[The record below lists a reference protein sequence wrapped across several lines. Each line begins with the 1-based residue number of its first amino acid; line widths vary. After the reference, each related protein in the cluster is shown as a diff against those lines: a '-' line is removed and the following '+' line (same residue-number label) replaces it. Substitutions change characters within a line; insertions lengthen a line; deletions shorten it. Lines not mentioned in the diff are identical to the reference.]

1 MKKPLAVLLILFC
14 SIGVHAQFNERYT
27 ALFFEPGSSF
37 EAKQYAVN
45 SLELSPDDVS
55 FFYGQPIA
63 FINSSTVNLNTLL
76 SMPEV
81 RFASPVFVSERGAMG
96 AYNGNIYAV
105 QKDNISEKELSALA
119 DQNGI
124 EYIGR
129 NEFLNQIVHFRIS
142 GSVDFLLESQS
153 RMVESD
159 LFSLAV
165 PGVLFSV
172 EDCSVNDTHYNR
184 QWSLKNVGSPI
195 QGNGTPGAD
204 IDVELAWEITTG
216 SSDIKIAIMDSGVD
230 FLHADLS
237 SKMLPGYDAMG
248 TETEGYPTPNFPGD
262 GHGTA
267 CAGIAAAETNNQLG
281 IAGVCPNCS
290 IVPIKIFAYQN
301 IFGNVIPF
309 SDVESFING
318 ISWQWQVADVDI
330 SSNSW
335 GLTDEFLSFFPGQ
348 DLLANIAIDE
358 AVENGRGGLGL
369 SMFFSSGNTGDV
381 DDQPIWP
388 SRNNNTIAVNAT
400 SMCDERK
407 SFDSCDNENW
417 EGNWGSGLDVSAP
430 GVRISTTD
438 MTGSNGYNGSDYT
451 HSFNGTS
458 AACPIVAGIAGLVLS
473 EQPNLTRLEL
483 EGAIKRGCEKVGG
496 YDYSTFTE
504 NGSWSPE
511 TGHGRVNAHLALIEA
526 LPANINRHNTISPII
541 RSLNCSF
548 EIELPGMG
556 MANWQLFG
564 IDGKIIRSGASEN
577 IIHIATHSFSAGVY
591 VLSIHTQTASTTI
604 KLPIVGRTR

>member
-37 EAKQYAVN
+37 EARQYAVN

-105 QKDNISEKELSALA
+105 QKHNISEKELSALA

-153 RMVESD
+153 RLVESD
-159 LFSLAV
+159 LFSLVV

-172 EDCSVNDTHYNR
+172 EDCSVDDTHYNR

-204 IDVELAWEITTG
+204 IDIELAWEITTG
-216 SSDIKIAIMDSGVD
+216 NPDIKIAIMDSGVD
-230 FLHADLS
+230 FLHADLA
-237 SKMLPGYDAMG
+237 SKMLPGFDAMG

-281 IAGVCPNCS
+281 VAGVCQDCS
-290 IVPIKIFAYQN
+290 IVPVKIFAYQN

-309 SDVESFING
+309 STVESFING
-318 ISWQWQVADVDI
+318 ISWQWQVAGVDI

-335 GLTDEFLSFFPGQ
+335 GLTDEFLAFFPGQ
-348 DLLANIAIDE
+348 DLLADVAIDE
-358 AVENGRGGLGL
+358 AIENGRGGLGL
-369 SMFFSSGNTGDV
+369 PMFFSSGNTGDV
-381 DDQPIWP
+381 DDMPIWP
-388 SRNNNTIAVNAT
+388 SRNSNTIAINAT

-407 SFDSCDNENW
+407 TATSCDNENW
-417 EGNWGSGLDVSAP
+417 EGNWGPGLDVSAP

-458 AACPIVAGIAGLVLS
+458 AACPMVAGIAGLVLS
-473 EQPNLTRLEL
+473 EHPYLSRLEL

-496 YDYSTFTE
+496 YEYNTITE
-504 NGSWSPE
+504 HGSWSAE

-526 LPANINRHNTISPII
+526 LSSNIAEQNRMKPVVRTN
-541 RSLNCSF
+541 NNSF
-548 EIELPGMG
+548 EIDLLELGS
-556 MANWQLFG
+556 ATWQLFE
-564 IDGKIIRSGASEN
+564 IDGKLISSGSTEN
-577 IIHIATHSFSAGVY
+577 TIHIPTSNFISGVY
-591 VLSIHTQTASTTI
+591 ILSIHTQNAINNI
-604 KLPIVGRTR
+604 KLPFVGNTK

>member
-1 MKKPLAVLLILFC
+1 MKKLLFLFSILCC
-14 SIGVHAQFNERYT
+14 SIEAIAQFSPQYT
-27 ALFFEPGSSF
+27 ALYFNSNISV
-37 EAKQYAVN
+37 EARQNVIK
-45 SLELSPDDVS
+45 SLNIGHENAS
-55 FFYGQPIA
+55 FFQGQPIA
-63 FINSSTVNLNTLL
+63 FINSTSVNSDVLL
-76 SMPEV
+76 SLPEV
-81 RFASPVFVSERGAMG
+81 WFTSPVFVSQRGAMG
-96 AYNGNIYAV
+96 AYNGNIYTV
-105 QKDNISEKELSALA
+105 VKENISENELLLMVNQAGLEYLGRNQFLNQIAHFRVSGSIEDLNESLSALA
-119 DQNGI
+119 
-124 EYIGR
+124 
-129 NEFLNQIVHFRIS
+129 
-142 GSVDFLLESQS
+142 QS
-153 RMVESD
+153 NH
-159 LFSLAV
+159 FSLVV

-172 EDCSVNDTHYNR
+172 EDCSVDDTHYSR

-204 IDVELAWEITTG
+204 IDMELAWEITTG
-216 SSDIKIAIMDSGVD
+216 NSDIKIAILDSGVD

-248 TETEGYPTPNFPGD
+248 TETDGYPTPNFPGD

-267 CAGIAAAETNNQLG
+267 CAGIAAAETDNDLG
-281 IAGVCPNCS
+281 IAGVCPECS

-348 DLLANIAIDE
+348 DLLADVAIDE
-358 AVENGRGGLGL
+358 AIENGRGGLGL

-381 DDQPIWP
+381 DDMPIWP
-388 SRNNNTIAVNAT
+388 SRNNNTIAINAT

-417 EGNWGSGLDVSAP
+417 EGNWGLNLDVSAP

-438 MTGSNGYNGSDYT
+438 MTGNNGYNSSDYT

-473 EQPNLTRLEL
+473 EHPNFSRLEL
-483 EGAIKRGCEKVGG
+483 EGAIKRGCEKIGE

-504 NGSWSPE
+504 NGSWSLE
-511 TGHGRVNAHLALIEA
+511 TGHGRVNAYMALNEA
-526 LPANINRHNTISPII
+526 LLVSTNELQSLKPIVRTLINAYEIQ
-541 RSLNCSF
+541 LNGV
-548 EIELPGMG
+548 GMV
-556 MANWQLFG
+556 NWQLFSV
-564 IDGKIIRSGASEN
+564 DGQLLKSGRSEN
-577 IIHIATHSFSAGVY
+577 IVYISTNYLSAGIY
-591 VLSIHTQTASTTI
+591 MLSITAQSEITNV
-604 KLPIVGRTR
+604 KLLVGGHK